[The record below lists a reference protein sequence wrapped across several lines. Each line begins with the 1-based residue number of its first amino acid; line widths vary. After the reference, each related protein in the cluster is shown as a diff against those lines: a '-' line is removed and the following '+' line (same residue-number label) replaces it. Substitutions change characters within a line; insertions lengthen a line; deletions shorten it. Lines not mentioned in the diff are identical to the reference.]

1 MQVNYCTAGKVN
13 NGVIQC
19 QLKSVCP
26 RELLPVNFPRFKS
39 ITGMRKP

>member
-19 QLKSVCP
+19 QLESVCP
-26 RELLPVNFPRFKS
+26 EWQDPVRSGDSNP
-39 ITGMRKP
+39 I

>member
-19 QLKSVCP
+19 QLESVCP
-26 RELLPVNFPRFKS
+26 CELL
-39 ITGMRKP
+39 

>member
-19 QLKSVCP
+19 QLESVCP
-26 RELLPVNFPRFKS
+26 RELCP
-39 ITGMRKP
+39 